1 VQRALDAATDK
12 ATLDVTLSLVTETLV
27 QEAILIEDVSNAVFE
42 AVPSLRDF
50 LNAEG
55 RFQIMKALDSH
66 AMSQIVAASP
76 PPLRLMTRLAGARQ
90 PLQTRDA
97 NAVDNFVLPAYCPLK
112 CLGVNIVY

>member
-1 VQRALDAATDK
+1 MQRALDAATDK

-27 QEAILIEDVSNAVFE
+27 QEAILIEDVPNAVFE
-42 AVPSLRDF
+42 AVPSLQDF

-76 PPLRLMTRLAGARQ
+76 PFG
-90 PLQTRDA
+90 QTGTELITKIR
-97 NAVDNFVLPAYCPLK
+97 K
-112 CLGVNIVY
+112 G